1 MPTLTE
7 PAAPA
12 PAPLLRV
19 EALTKSFP
27 GVIANDR
34 LDLEVRAGEVHAVLG
49 ENGAGKSTL
58 MNVLGGMLAPD
69 AGEIRWEGRRVSLAS
84 PRDAADLGI
93 AMVHQHFMLV
103 PRLSVLEN
111 VTLGL
116 PRSARGRPAEAER
129 RLRALLGQ
137 FETDLDPRQP
147 VETLSVGE
155 RQKVEIMKAIF
166 RQVRLLIL
174 DEPTAALAPH
184 EAQQL
189 FRIGRSVAAQGN
201 AVIFITHRMDE
212 VHAFSD
218 RVTVLRAGRNVG
230 TFATAGSEPREL
242 VRLMVGRELAAPP
255 VRAPRAPG
263 AVLLEADA
271 ISTAGGEGVVPLD
284 RLSLAVQ
291 AGEIVGVAGV
301 DGNGQDE
308 LVEALLGLRPLRAG
322 RITLGPQDLSSLD
335 TAGIL
340 AAGLGVVPADR
351 HAAAIVEDFDLRRNV
366 LLGLGPTPPWV
377 RGGWLDWKRIGE
389 TTAEIVQRF
398 QVKAQGPDAPIS
410 RLSGGH
416 QQRLVLGR
424 ALCREARVLVAAQPT
439 RGLDVGS
446 AALVRERLLAMRAE
460 GRGVLLLSMDL
471 DEVLQLSDR
480 IAVIFAG
487 RILGWAD
494 PGTSRT
500 EIGLL
505 MTGIAPGAGGAP

>member
-1 MPTLTE
+1 MPAD
-7 PAAPA
+7 PAAP
-12 PAPLLRV
+12 PPLLRV

-34 LDLEVRAGEVHAVLG
+34 LNLEVRAGEVHAVLG

-58 MNVLGGMLAPD
+58 MNILGGRLAPD
-69 AGEIRWEGRRVSLAS
+69 AGEIQWEGRKVSLAS
-84 PRDAADLGI
+84 PRAAAALGI
-93 AMVHQHFMLV
+93 AMVHQHYLLV

-116 PRSARGRPAEAER
+116 PRFARGRPADAER

-137 FETDLDPRQP
+137 FETKIDPRQA

-155 RQKVEIMKAIF
+155 RQKVEIIKALF

-184 EAQQL
+184 EARQL
-189 FRIGRSVAAQGN
+189 FRIGRAVAAQGN

-212 VHAFSD
+212 VHAFGD

-230 TFATAGSEPREL
+230 TFATAETEPRAL
-242 VRLMVGRELAAPP
+242 VRLMVGRELAPRS

-263 AVLLEADA
+263 AVLLEAVELA
-271 ISTAGGEGVVPLD
+271 TAAGEGAVGLD
-284 RLSLAVQ
+284 RLSLEVR
-291 AGEIVGVAGV
+291 AGEIVGIAGV

-308 LVEALLGLRPLRAG
+308 LVEALLGLRRLRAG
-322 RITLGPQDLSSLD
+322 RITLNSQDLSSLD
-335 TAGIL
+335 TAAIL
-340 AAGLGVVPADR
+340 AGGLGVVPGDR
-351 HAAAIVEDFDLRRNV
+351 HAAAIIEDFDLRQNV

-377 RGGWLDWKRIGE
+377 RGGWLDWRRIGQ
-389 TTAEIVQRF
+389 TTTEIVQRF
-398 QVKAQGPDAPIS
+398 QVRAPRPEDPIA

-424 ALCREARVLVAAQPT
+424 VLHREPRVLVAAQPT

-446 AALVRERLLAMRAE
+446 AALVRERLLGMRAA

-471 DEVLQLSDR
+471 DEVLELSDR

-487 RILGWAD
+487 RIIGWAT
-494 PGTSRT
+494 PTTSRT

-505 MTGIAPGAGGAP
+505 MTGIAPRRGETP